1 MIAMNLKF
9 ITPAAIIALAM
20 ATSTASAGS
29 LTGGAHEHAANH
41 GGIYIKNKSMDIEVL
56 AKTDVIQVYISEH
69 GKPLALTGAKAK
81 VTLLNGAEKSEID
94 LAPAGDKLEAKGIFK
109 VANGT
114 KGVVLVTRE
123 GKPGTT
129 ARFTVK

>member
-1 MIAMNLKF
+1 
-9 ITPAAIIALAM
+9 
-20 ATSTASAGS
+20 
-29 LTGGAHEHAANH
+29 
-41 GGIYIKNKSMDIEVL
+41 MDIEVL

-69 GKPLALTGAKAK
+69 GNPLALTGAKAK
-81 VTLLNGAEKSEID
+81 VILLNEAEKSEID
-94 LAPAGDKLEAKGIFK
+94 LTPAGDKLEAKGVFK

-114 KGVVLVTRE
+114 KGVVLVTRA